1 MEEQDLFSMLDS
13 AGDAAFV
20 VDRSGLIR
28 YWSPKAVELL
38 GFRKEQALLKNCA
51 QLLGGQ
57 DEAGADVCCRDCR
70 VLELASQ
77 RGQVAAYDLHAV
89 TASGQRRW
97 VNVSILVARPN
108 RGRSILVV
116 HLMRDAER
124 RKQTEMVTRDIL
136 VSVGRL
142 TGVEA
147 DRILERGVPS
157 PPAVELTAQEKTILR
172 LLSLGRNPN
181 DIAEQLHISRA
192 TVRNHLQHILGKLD
206 CHTRLDAVLRAVR
219 ERLI

>member
-1 MEEQDLFSMLDS
+1 MHPPSEAWMEEAELFSLLDS

-28 YWSPKAVELL
+28 FWSPKAAELL
-38 GFRKEQALLKNCA
+38 GFRKEQVLLKNCA
-51 QLLGGQ
+51 QVLAGK

-77 RGQVAAYDLHAV
+77 RGQVAAYDLHAA
-89 TASGQRRW
+89 TASGRRRW

-136 VSVGRL
+136 VGQ
-142 TGVEA
+142 
-147 DRILERGVPS
+147 ILERGVPS
-157 PPAVELTAQEKTILR
+157 PPAVDLTTQERTILR

-181 DIAEQLHISRA
+181 AIAEQLHISRA
-192 TVRNHLQHILGKLD
+192 TVRNHIQHILGKLD

>member
-1 MEEQDLFSMLDS
+1 MEEQELFALLDT

-28 YWSPKAVELL
+28 HWSPQAVELL
-38 GFRKEQALLKNCA
+38 GFRKDQVLLKNCA
-51 QLLGGQ
+51 QVLAGQ

-77 RGQVAAYDLHAV
+77 HGSVAAYDLHAA
-89 TASGQRRW
+89 TASGRRRW

-142 TGVEA
+142 TGIEA
-147 DRILERGVPS
+147 DRILERGVPAR
-157 PPAVELTAQEKTILR
+157 PAVDLTAREQSILR
-172 LLSLGRNPN
+172 LLSLGRNPGG
-181 DIAEQLHISRA
+181 IAEQLHISPA